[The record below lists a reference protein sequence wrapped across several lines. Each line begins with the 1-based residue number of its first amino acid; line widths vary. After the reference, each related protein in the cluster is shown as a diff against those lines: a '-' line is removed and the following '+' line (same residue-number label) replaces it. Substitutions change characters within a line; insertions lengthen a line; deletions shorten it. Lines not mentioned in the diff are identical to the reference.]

1 MINEIICIGSS
12 HAEGGGLN
20 IHRDKKTIDWYLEN
34 RDWVEQITNGSYND
48 YYTKM
53 YSNR

>member
-20 IHRDKKTIDWYLEN
+20 IHRDKKTIDWYLKN
-34 RDWVEQITNGSYND
+34 KFARLIFGFRDW
-48 YYTKM
+48 
-53 YSNR
+53 